1 MKRAQPASN
10 RHPHPGLFAISFIDD
25 RLPIPIELAFLTNT
39 NFPICPSSLSQ
50 MPSPIPVPTGM
61 REKTGRSVR
70 IQRASRSPACAHCR
84 SHKGSAP
91 EVRRPAPVGQA
102 RAGRLPARV
111 PEGKG
116 ESTSQDACKLTGTPG
131 TDWEL
136 SSVEV
141 KGAVCPLV
149 AAKQNWQP
157 LVKPV
162 QHFNCPGRSQSQA

>member
-70 IQRASRSPACAHCR
+70 IQRL
-84 SHKGSAP
+84 KSAVQHQWDKQ
-91 EVRRPAPVGQA
+91 EQG
-102 RAGRLPARV
+102 GLPARV

>member
-10 RHPHPGLFAISFIDD
+10 RHPHPGLFLISFIDD

-102 RAGRLPARV
+102 RAGRA
-111 PEGKG
+111 
-116 ESTSQDACKLTGTPG
+116 SSQGACNLTGTPG
-131 TDWEL
+131 TDGEL

-141 KGAVCPLV
+141 KGAVFPLV